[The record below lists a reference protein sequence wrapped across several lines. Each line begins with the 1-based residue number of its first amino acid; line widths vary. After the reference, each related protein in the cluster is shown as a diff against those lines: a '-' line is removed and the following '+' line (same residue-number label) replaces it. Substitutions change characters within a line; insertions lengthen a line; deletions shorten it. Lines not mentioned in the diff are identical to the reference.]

1 MVFARLL
8 KQAEISQTTEI
19 AEVGKTK
26 QKNLHGGE
34 GEKRKLKN
42 LSLYFYDS
50 V

>member
-26 QKNLHGGE
+26 QKNLHGR
-34 GEKRKLKN
+34 EKRKLKN